1 MQNKQRI
8 GLIKLHKIQNFPQDS
23 NVEGQTKDG
32 KLTISGNFLEGETI
46 EIQASK
52 DGFIVMDPVEYII
65 KPTDN
70 EAKIILNSVPGNYLT
85 K

>member
-1 MQNKQRI
+1 MVVDDTDKP
-8 GLIKLHKIQNFPQDS
+8 LSDVDVKVDS
-23 NVEGQTKDG
+23 VPKGQTKDG